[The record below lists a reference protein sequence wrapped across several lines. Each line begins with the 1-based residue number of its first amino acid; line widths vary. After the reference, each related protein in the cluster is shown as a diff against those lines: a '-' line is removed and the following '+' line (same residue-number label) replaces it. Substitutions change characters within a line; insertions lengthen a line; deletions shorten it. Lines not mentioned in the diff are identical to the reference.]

1 MQGRFLRSSLRIF
14 VGTLLLLALCASVG
28 ISSSTPPA
36 DAMRSANLGKGRV
49 DGAQA
54 VRPRSRSR
62 IVKRTHWPPGEEPVL
77 SRRSSK
83 K

>member
-1 MQGRFLRSSLRIF
+1 MARRLLKESLIVF
-14 VGTLLLLALCASVG
+14 CGTLFFLGLCASVG